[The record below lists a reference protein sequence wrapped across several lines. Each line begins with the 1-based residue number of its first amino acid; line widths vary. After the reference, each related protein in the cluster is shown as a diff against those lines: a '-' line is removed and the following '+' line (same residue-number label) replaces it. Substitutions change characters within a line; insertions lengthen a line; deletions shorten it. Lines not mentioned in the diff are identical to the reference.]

1 VIIDFLINDGNHHFA
16 VTINLPQ
23 NHIYLVEEYVG
34 ECLDYNY
41 RGFNNKIEFSGQELT
56 SEFGL

>member
-1 VIIDFLINDGNHHFA
+1 
-16 VTINLPQ
+16 
-23 NHIYLVEEYVG
+23 VEEYVG

-56 SEFGL
+56 PEFGL